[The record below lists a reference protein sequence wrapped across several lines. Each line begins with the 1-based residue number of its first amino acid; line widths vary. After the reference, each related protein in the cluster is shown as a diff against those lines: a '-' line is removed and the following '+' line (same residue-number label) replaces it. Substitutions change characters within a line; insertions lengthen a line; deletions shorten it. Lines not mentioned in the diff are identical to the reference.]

1 MQPCWIKWWLRYGF
15 HVVSLVQKSHQLCE
29 LYDSLIV
36 LKIPRS
42 HFPTIIMLVYN
53 EKDKLFDNQD
63 IMKLWF
69 IRKLKASM
77 IFVCDLV
84 ILLPVVFQLYINYSR
99 LYFGGE
105 NAVVVIFFQ
114 FFDFRDKSRQ
124 LWCILET
131 ILIK

>member
-1 MQPCWIKWWLRYGF
+1 
-15 HVVSLVQKSHQLCE
+15 
-29 LYDSLIV
+29 
-36 LKIPRS
+36 
-42 HFPTIIMLVYN
+42 MLVYN

-99 LYFGGE
+99 LYFRGE
-105 NAVVVIFFQ
+105 NAAVVIFFQ

-124 LWCILET
+124 L
-131 ILIK
+131 

>member
-1 MQPCWIKWWLRYGF
+1 
-15 HVVSLVQKSHQLCE
+15 
-29 LYDSLIV
+29 
-36 LKIPRS
+36 
-42 HFPTIIMLVYN
+42 MLVYN

-84 ILLPVVFQLYINYSR
+84 IRLPVVFQLYINYSR

-105 NAVVVIFFQ
+105 NATVVIFFQ

-124 LWCILET
+124 L
-131 ILIK
+131 